1 MSYQVQ
7 VPNYD
12 TTTGAP
18 LPAGWVR
25 WVDPDGN
32 EFYYHNESTGETT
45 WDDPTRWKV
54 GCSSTDSGANHRRKR
69 HCIDRGRS
77 SAPSRS
83 IQLTMR

>member
-25 WVDPDGN
+25 WVDPDSN
-32 EFYYHNESTGETT
+32 DFYYHNETTGETT
-45 WDDPTRWKV
+45 WDRPK
-54 GCSSTDSGANHRRKR
+54 
-69 HCIDRGRS
+69 
-77 SAPSRS
+77 
-83 IQLTMR
+83 

>member
-25 WVDPDGN
+25 WVDPDSN

-54 GCSSTDSGANHRRKR
+54 GLLF
-69 HCIDRGRS
+69 DRLRGEPPKE
-77 SAPSRS
+77 APLYLSL
-83 IQLTMR
+83 IHI

>member
-1 MSYQVQ
+1 MSYQTQ

-25 WVDPDGN
+25 WVDPDTN

-54 GCSSTDSGANHRRKR
+54 VKR
-69 HCIDRGRS
+69 SNRN
-77 SAPSRS
+77 
-83 IQLTMR
+83 